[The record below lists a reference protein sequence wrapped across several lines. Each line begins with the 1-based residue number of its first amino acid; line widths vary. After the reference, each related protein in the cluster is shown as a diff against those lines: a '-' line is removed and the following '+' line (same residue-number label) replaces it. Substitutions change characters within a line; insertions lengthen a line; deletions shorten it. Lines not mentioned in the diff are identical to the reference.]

1 MSVVGIDGEVR
12 CGRSS
17 ESVSVRVVEGYR
29 RQREWKGPESAMRVG
44 DGGWRG
50 RARLSMETRSKS
62 ACCPGSSVFNRGTQT
77 VSVAEVAFEML
88 MRFKRMTCREKK
100 EERSNQTIAI
110 FQVYLS
116 QTVYPSL
123 LNY

>member
-44 DGGWRG
+44 DGGWWVARDFLSRRG
-50 RARLSMETRSKS
+50 ASRLVVLARRSL
-62 ACCPGSSVFNRGTQT
+62 PGGRRPS
-77 VSVAEVAFEML
+77 
-88 MRFKRMTCREKK
+88 
-100 EERSNQTIAI
+100 
-110 FQVYLS
+110 LS
-116 QTVYPSL
+116 QRSL
-123 LNY
+123 LRC